1 MRPEGAKMECA
12 RVHRR
17 KQNGERRQVAIES
30 RPAIYD
36 HQTVTEMESISSLQ
50 DRVGYPCQGQE
61 RGHQSVSDTQPSG
74 VLRCRQLSV

>member
-17 KQNGERRQVAIES
+17 KQNWQRRQVEFES
-30 RPAIYD
+30 RPAIYG

-50 DRVGYPCQGQE
+50 DRVGYPYQSQE
-61 RGHQSVSDTQPSG
+61 RGHLSVSDIQQPG
-74 VLRCRQLSV
+74 VPRCRQLSM